1 MSSNLDS
8 EMKTYTALFK
18 QHDMALYKLNQLF
31 KTISING
38 LKFIEKSKKSLDDF
52 FIEFKNEN
60 SSATHIICLTN
71 FYNGLKNYFEKLKI
85 IFQNIDTQ
93 CAEKV
98 VEFST
103 NFKNKNTESIN
114 SMVKVNNAL
123 KEQTAILEKVKFDYF
138 NASKIHYF
146 ICIFF
151 SECGP
156 GKKENL
162 FRRKSE
168 PEHKI

>member
-8 EMKTYTALFK
+8 EMKTYTTLFK

-93 CAEKV
+93 CAVKV

-114 SMVKVNNAL
+114 SMVKA
-123 KEQTAILEKVKFDYF
+123 
-138 NASKIHYF
+138 
-146 ICIFF
+146 
-151 SECGP
+151 
-156 GKKENL
+156 
-162 FRRKSE
+162 
-168 PEHKI
+168 